1 MGGYAYDIAGL
12 VDSLIGILR
21 LGLLIYIILSL
32 LINFNVINGYN
43 QFVSIVYGTLFKI
56 FEPMLI
62 PIRNILPDMGGL
74 DLSPI
79 LLFIIIQFAGNILV
93 RFIAGLA

>member
-12 VDSLIGILR
+12 VGSLISIVE
-21 LGLLIYIILSL
+21 LGLFIYIIFSL
-32 LINFNVINGYN
+32 LISFNVVNTYN
-43 QFVSIVYGTLFKI
+43 QFVSIVYGTLQRLY
-56 FEPMLI
+56 EPLLS
-62 PIRNILPDMGGL
+62 PIRNFLPNVGGL

-79 LLFIIIQFAGNILV
+79 ILFVLIRFVGNVLV

>member
-12 VDSLIGILR
+12 VGSLISIVE
-21 LGLLIYIILSL
+21 LGLFIYIIFSL
-32 LINFNVINGYN
+32 LISFNVVNTYN
-43 QFVSIVYGTLFKI
+43 QFVSIVYGTLHKLY
-56 FEPMLI
+56 EPLLS
-62 PIRNILPDMGGL
+62 PIRSFLPNVGGL

-79 LLFIIIQFAGNILV
+79 LLFVLIRFVGNILV

>member
-1 MGGYAYDIAGL
+1 
-12 VDSLIGILR
+12 
-21 LGLLIYIILSL
+21 
-32 LINFNVINGYN
+32 
-43 QFVSIVYGTLFKI
+43 VYGTLFKI

>member
-12 VDSLIGILR
+12 VGSLISIVE
-21 LGLLIYIILSL
+21 LGLFIYIIFSL
-32 LINFNVINGYN
+32 LISFNVVNTYN
-43 QFVSIVYGTLFKI
+43 QFVSIVYGTLHKLY
-56 FEPMLI
+56 EPLLS
-62 PIRNILPDMGGL
+62 PIRGFLPNVGGL

-79 LLFIIIQFAGNILV
+79 LLFVLIRFVGNILV